1 MMSQPPQKTPV
12 TAPELCVIA
21 GDGIGQEVI
30 PAAIRVLERVA
41 PDVIIHQAEAGW
53 EYFQQHHTPL
63 PEATLHQALRCR
75 AVLIGAVRTPS
86 YPVEGYYS
94 PVLYLR
100 RALAA
105 FANLRP
111 VRYLP
116 VPTARHGVDM
126 LVVRENTED
135 LYAGHEHTEDE
146 GRTGISEKVITRQ
159 ATERVAHLTYD
170 LAARSGR
177 KKVTIVHKANLLQ
190 HSDGLFRR
198 VALEVA
204 ATYPEIITDELFV
217 DTAAY
222 WMVKDPRRFD
232 VILTTNLYG
241 DILSDMAAAWGG
253 GLGLAPSLSVGEGVA
268 IAEPVHGSASDIA
281 GRGIANPT
289 AAILSV
295 ALLLSHHWGRHEA
308 AQRIEDAVY
317 ATLSEG
323 DYTADI
329 FSESTITT
337 DEFAHLICDHLN

>member
-1 MMSQPPQKTPV
+1 MPQHLSQASSP
-12 TAPELCVIA
+12 APELCVIE
-21 GDGIGQEVI
+21 GDGIGHEVI
-30 PAAIRVLERVA
+30 PAAIQALKRVA
-41 PDVIIHQAEAGW
+41 PDVIIHPAEAGW
-53 EYFQQHHTPL
+53 EYFQQHGTPL
-63 PEATLHQALRCR
+63 PEATLELALRCR
-75 AVLIGAVRTPS
+75 AVLIGAVRTPP
-86 YPVEGYYS
+86 YPVEGYFS

-135 LYAGHEHTEDE
+135 LYAGQEHTEDE
-146 GRTGISEKVITRQ
+146 GRTGITEKVITRD
-159 ATERVAHLTYD
+159 ATERVARLTYD
-170 LAARSGR
+170 LTERSGR

-204 ATYPEIITDELFV
+204 VHYPHIITDELFV

-232 VILTTNLYG
+232 VILTPNLYG

-268 IAEPVHGSASDIA
+268 IAEPVHGSAHDIA

-289 AAILSV
+289 AAILSA
-295 ALLLSHHWGRHEA
+295 ALLLSHHWGRHQA
-308 AQRIEDAVY
+308 AQRIEQAVY
-317 ATLSEG
+317 TTLSQG
-323 DYTADI
+323 SYTADI
-329 FSESTITT
+329 FDESAMTT
-337 DEFAHLICDHLN
+337 AEFTDLVCSHLG